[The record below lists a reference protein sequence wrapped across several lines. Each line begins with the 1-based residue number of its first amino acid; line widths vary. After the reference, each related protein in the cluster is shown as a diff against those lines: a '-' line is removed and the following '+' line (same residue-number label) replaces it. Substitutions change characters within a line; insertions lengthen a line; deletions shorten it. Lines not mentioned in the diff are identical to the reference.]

1 MNIRTSASLF
11 AVALAA
17 SFAALTFASPPQG
30 GNIPVAGQ
38 QPAPE
43 FRDIEKWL
51 NSQPLKL
58 EELRG

>member
-30 GNIPVAGQ
+30 GDIPVAGQ
-38 QPAPE
+38 QTSGPTPA
-43 FRDIEKWL
+43 
-51 NSQPLKL
+51 STA
-58 EELRG
+58 